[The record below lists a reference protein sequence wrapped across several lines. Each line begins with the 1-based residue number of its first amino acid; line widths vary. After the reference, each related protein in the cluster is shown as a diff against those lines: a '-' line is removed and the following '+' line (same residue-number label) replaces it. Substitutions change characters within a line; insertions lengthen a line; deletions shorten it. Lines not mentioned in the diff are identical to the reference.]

1 MTGDAMKKVQPGDRL
16 EIPAETFNTFI
27 DTARAFRA
35 ERQNLGVAARERPMD
50 HAVTRIRNDSGAA
63 RARHAVLG
71 VSGVVFLPG
80 DNLAEFLSA
89 PVLKG
94 VTPDAD
100 EHAGRFVVLLEPV
113 DAGKI
118 GLALAVGVTPVVVD
132 MQSADHTHA
141 DVTDQDASQLTSA
154 EEGAARILWAE
165 AGTGQRRAVAL
176 LGGGGGG
183 GSLPGGTAALDALL
197 WNATDGVWEPAATTT
212 VSVVTAVQ
220 KSAGKV
226 QIKTRSVRVLS
237 AEAESAWTD
246 VGGQSMVTRTVLTG
260 WRVDGLNFQTTS
272 KPIYVDSAGGDS
284 PTWIT
289 QHTGTECE

>member
-1 MTGDAMKKVQPGDRL
+1 MTGDAMKRVRRGDPL
-16 EIPAETFNTFI
+16 NVSAETFNTLL
-27 DTARAFRA
+27 DAAQAYRDG
-35 ERQNLGVAARERPMD
+35 RQNLGAMARPEPHDRN
-50 HAVTRIRNDSGAA
+50 VVRVRNDSGAA

-71 VSGVVFLPG
+71 VSGVVFPPE
-80 DNLAEFLSA
+80 DNLAEFLTA

-132 MQSADHTHA
+132 IQSADHTYA

-154 EEGAARILWAE
+154 ENGAARILWAE
-165 AGTGQRRAVAL
+165 AGTGPRRAVVL
-176 LGGGGGG
+176 LGGAGGG
-183 GSLPGGTAALDALL
+183 GSLPDGNAALDALL

-226 QIKTRSVRVLS
+226 QIKTRTVRVLS
-237 AEAESAWTD
+237 AAAESAWTD
-246 VGGQSMVTRTVLTG
+246 VGGQSMVTLTVLTG